1 MPGAAWVWQCE
12 RSVDG
17 QMMPGRK
24 VLDEIVAQLKAR
36 RWDPADCY
44 AVRLA
49 IDEALVN
56 AIRHGNRFDPQKRV
70 AIRSW
75 LSADLLRVEV
85 HDQGAGFDPAIVP
98 DPTAPD
104 RIDLPHGRGLML
116 MRAFMSRVS
125 FGDSGRLVI
134 LEKDAQKS
142 P

>member
-1 MPGAAWVWQCE
+1 MPGSAWVWQCE

-17 QMMPGRK
+17 QVAAGRK
-24 VLDEIVAQLKAR
+24 ALDELMAQLEAR
-36 RWDPADCY
+36 SWDPGECY

-49 IDEALVN
+49 VDEALVN

-70 AIRSW
+70 TIRSW
-75 LSADLLRVEV
+75 LSDELLRVEV
-85 HDQGAGFDPAIVP
+85 QDQGAGFDPAAVP
-98 DPTAPD
+98 DPTAAD

-125 FGDSGRLVI
+125 FGDGGRLVI
-134 LEKDAQKS
+134 MEKDAKRS